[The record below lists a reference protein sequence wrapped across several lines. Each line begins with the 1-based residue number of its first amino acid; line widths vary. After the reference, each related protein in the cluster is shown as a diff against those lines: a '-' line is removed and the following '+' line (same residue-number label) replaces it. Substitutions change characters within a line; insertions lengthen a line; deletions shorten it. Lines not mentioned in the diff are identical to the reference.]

1 MLVKCMVMLLEMM
14 LQDARDEAFAKG
26 QFLQTIDNLKRLM
39 RKMNMTLDEAMNV
52 LEIPEN
58 ERSKYISALEKDLN

>member
-52 LEIPEN
+52 LEIPED
-58 ERSKYISALEKDLN
+58 ERSKYISALKVD

>member
-39 RKMNMTLDEAMNV
+39 RKMNMTLDEAMNF
-52 LEIPEN
+52 LEIPED
-58 ERSKYISALEKDLN
+58 ERSKYISAIETD

>member
-39 RKMNMTLDEAMNV
+39 RKMNMTLEEAMDFSD
-52 LEIPEN
+52 IPEE
-58 ERSKYISALEKDLN
+58 ERSRYVSALEKDLH